1 MQMKITVKPNLNYTE
16 LKKASL
22 KRLAF
27 TFAFL
32 SVVYCLYSIKDG
44 MAKILK
50 IDYAKVLKQYF
61 YSHKYQDNAA
71 REFCF

>member
-1 MQMKITVKPNLNYTE
+1 MKITVKPNLNYTE

-27 TFAFL
+27 TFAFF